1 MAGILGGQRE
11 RPARADF
18 ATLSLVPAWTE
29 IERKVFDGFF
39 RFSPGFGRR
48 VGDHAYDGKVGDLS
62 ATAIKTRIAEIDRQ
76 LQELEDQAGLAS
88 DQDVDRR
95 AMMAQLRA
103 QRFELADLKE
113 PFQNPLFYAGWGTE
127 LDISSYVK
135 RAYAPLRQR
144 LAALRRHLEGYPG
157 VFEAARSNLEPS
169 LARPHLEI
177 AIEAVEGFRDYL
189 ARDVTA
195 MAHDDPQTLA
205 AIDQA
210 IPQLNAFAA
219 FLRERLL
226 AAHDA
231 YALGEGRFLS
241 YLRTRDLVTL
251 DLATLEAMAKEDLD
265 RNTAR
270 AREVAGRIASDGIP
284 EALNTLQLRHPTV
297 ETLIPETAAM
307 LEGIRAF
314 IVDRALLTI
323 PSEVRC
329 TVAPTP
335 SFMAWASAALDS
347 AGPLETVATESY
359 YYVTVPTLEWG
370 PAKTEEWL
378 RYLNYAMLE
387 NASIHEAYPGHYV
400 QSLHE
405 RSASSLTRR
414 LFGVQSTGEG
424 WAHYCEQM
432 MLEAGYKDDPG
443 LELAQLMDALLRDCR
458 FLVAIGLHCRG
469 MRMEEAVHTF
479 MEKGFQSA
487 LPAQREAT
495 RGAFDPLYLNYTLGK
510 LLIYEVRRNAEAKP
524 GYSLKSFHD
533 RFLDCGNLPIPLIA
547 ELV

>member
-1 MAGILGGQRE
+1 
-11 RPARADF
+11 
-18 ATLSLVPAWTE
+18 VPAWTE

-39 RFSPGFGRR
+39 RFSPGFGRQ
-48 VGDHAYDGKVGDLS
+48 VGDHAYDGKVGDAS
-62 ATAIKTRIAEIDRQ
+62 AAAIKTRIAEIDRQ
-76 LQELEDQAGLAS
+76 LQELDGQTGLTRE
-88 DQDVDRR
+88 QDIDRR

-103 QRFELADLKE
+103 QRFELVDLKN

-169 LARPHLEI
+169 LPRPHLEI

-189 ARDVTA
+189 ARDVA
-195 MAHDDPQTLA
+195 AVAHEDQQTLA

-219 FLRERLL
+219 FLRERLV
-226 AAHDA
+226 AAHDE
-231 YALGEGRFLS
+231 YALGESRFLS

-251 DLATLEAMAKEDLD
+251 DLPTLEAMAKEDLD
-265 RNTAR
+265 KNTAR
-270 AREVAGRIASDGIP
+270 AEEVAGRIAGDGIP
-284 EALNTLQLRHPTV
+284 QALDALQVRHPTV
-297 ETLIPETAAM
+297 DTLIPETAAM

-314 IVDRALLTI
+314 ILDRDLLSI
-323 PSEVRC
+323 PSEMRC

-335 SFMAWASAALDS
+335 SFLSWASAALDS
-347 AGPLETVATESY
+347 AGALETVATESY
-359 YYVTVPTLEWG
+359 YYVTVPTPDWG
-370 PAKTEEWL
+370 PDKTEEWL
-378 RYLNYAMLE
+378 RFLNYAVLE
-387 NASIHEAYPGHYV
+387 NASIHEAYPGHFV
-400 QSLHE
+400 QFLHE
-405 RSASSLTRR
+405 RLAGSLTRR
-414 LFGVQSTGEG
+414 LFWVQSTGEG

-432 MLEAGYKDDPG
+432 MLEAGYKDDPR

-469 MRMEEAVHTF
+469 MSMADAVHTF
-479 MEKGFQSA
+479 MEKGFASE
-487 LPAQREAT
+487 LPARREAT

-510 LLIYEVRRNAEAKP
+510 LLIYEVRRNAERQP
-524 GYSLKSFHD
+524 GFSLKSFHD
-533 RFLDCGNLPIPLIA
+533 RFLNCGNLPIPLIA